1 MPERPIYLTQRLFNF
16 LPEEGEEAT
25 LTLKISKPLKRSEL
39 QQQAA
44 FFESFS
50 MLPLVSFSLEK
61 IQLEMTP
68 QTRKLRFVGRCCFN
82 LWDEC
87 KTSVTNGGMF
97 LQAEL
102 LFADKIQLFCHFCL
116 IFFHNSKC
124 LQREQQ
130 KQNASV
136 YFFALHKKRFVRS
149 REN

>member
-61 IQLEMTP
+61 NSIGNDASN
-68 QTRKLRFVGRCCFN
+68 KKIKICWKV
-82 LWDEC
+82 
-87 KTSVTNGGMF
+87 
-97 LQAEL
+97 L
-102 LFADKIQLFCHFCL
+102 L
-116 IFFHNSKC
+116 
-124 LQREQQ
+124 
-130 KQNASV
+130 
-136 YFFALHKKRFVRS
+136 
-149 REN
+149 